1 MTSTLSPK
9 IIKPNMK
16 LITKLSRLTAVTL
29 ILLAVVSC
37 TSYKEVPYFQ
47 NIDQTTLSAT
57 QALYDA
63 KIMPKD
69 ILTIT
74 VNTTDPQVSSPFNL
88 VAQTPNAANLT
99 SSTTQATLQQYQ
111 VNNNG
116 EIDFPVLGVLKV
128 GGLTKNQ
135 AEAMIREKLK
145 PYIKEVP
152 VVTVRMIDFKI
163 SVIGEVNRPGQFT
176 ISKEKVNILEALALA
191 GDMTVYGIRNDVIL
205 IRENA
210 QGEKQYHHL
219 NLLDASVIESP
230 YYQMQQNDI
239 LYVKPNKT
247 KAKNSDIGSST
258 TLWFSATSI
267 MVSLASLL
275 YNILK

>member
-1 MTSTLSPK
+1 
-9 IIKPNMK
+9 MK
-16 LITKLSRLTAVTL
+16 LITKLSRLTAEMIV
-29 ILLAVVSC
+29 LLAVVSC

-47 NIDQTTLSAT
+47 NIDQTTLNNALP
-57 QALYDA
+57 LYDA

-88 VAQTPNAANLT
+88 VAQTPNAANL
-99 SSTTQATLQQYQ
+99 SYSTTQATLQQYL

-191 GDMTVYGIRNDVIL
+191 GDLTVYGVRNDVIL

-210 QGEKQYHHL
+210 QGEKQYQHL
-219 NLLDASVIESP
+219 NLLDANVIESP
-230 YYQMQQNDI
+230 FYQMQQNDI

>member
-1 MTSTLSPK
+1 
-9 IIKPNMK
+9 MK

-37 TSYKEVPYFQ
+37 TTYKEVPYFQ

-88 VAQTPNAANLT
+88 TAQTPNAASLT
-99 SSTTQATLQQYQ
+99 SSTTQATLQQYL

-135 AEAMIREKLK
+135 AEK
-145 PYIKEVP
+145 
-152 VVTVRMIDFKI
+152 
-163 SVIGEVNRPGQFT
+163 
-176 ISKEKVNILEALALA
+176 
-191 GDMTVYGIRNDVIL
+191 
-205 IRENA
+205 
-210 QGEKQYHHL
+210 
-219 NLLDASVIESP
+219 
-230 YYQMQQNDI
+230 
-239 LYVKPNKT
+239 
-247 KAKNSDIGSST
+247 
-258 TLWFSATSI
+258 
-267 MVSLASLL
+267 
-275 YNILK
+275 